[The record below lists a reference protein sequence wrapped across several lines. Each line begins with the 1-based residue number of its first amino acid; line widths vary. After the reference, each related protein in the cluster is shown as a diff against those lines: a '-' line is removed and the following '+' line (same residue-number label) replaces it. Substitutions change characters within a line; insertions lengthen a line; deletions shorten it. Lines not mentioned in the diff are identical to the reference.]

1 MEWSLHVKLKN
12 WMSNSVDP
20 DETWI
25 YVVCKM
31 LLLLPV
37 AVKELKNILLFV
49 SRFVFLP
56 IYGYKYCFTL
66 LFYVHSEKV
75 EKTWYRSKFITV
87 IIFNDTMFDQVTNV
101 QSQNDSFCEMASACT
116 IANGS
121 RSPITLVYYP
131 FLEEAWCPEEQTGSH
146 KTAWLAHVK

>member
-1 MEWSLHVKLKN
+1 
-12 WMSNSVDP
+12 MSNSVDP

-56 IYGYKYCFTL
+56 IYGLSTVSHSCFMFTL
-66 LFYVHSEKV
+66 
-75 EKTWYRSKFITV
+75 R
-87 IIFNDTMFDQVTNV
+87 
-101 QSQNDSFCEMASACT
+101 
-116 IANGS
+116 
-121 RSPITLVYYP
+121 R
-131 FLEEAWCPEEQTGSH
+131 
-146 KTAWLAHVK
+146 